1 MTNSLA
7 IFQIMVNNIFHDL
20 IVEGIMIVYLDN
32 ILISIQTLEKHHR
45 VVSKVLKILV
55 KYKLHF

>member
-7 IFQIMVNNIFHDL
+7 IFQIMVNDIFHDL

-32 ILISIQTLEKHHR
+32 ILIFIQTLEEYHR

-55 KYKLHF
+55 KYKLYF